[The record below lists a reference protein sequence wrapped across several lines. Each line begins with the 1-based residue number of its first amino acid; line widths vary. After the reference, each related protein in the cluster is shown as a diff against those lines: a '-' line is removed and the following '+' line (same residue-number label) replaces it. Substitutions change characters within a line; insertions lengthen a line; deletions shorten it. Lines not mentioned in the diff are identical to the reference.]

1 MAANELP
8 SSRAV
13 APETVRRRIRIAAV
27 LALTLSLILI
37 WRFYS
42 LQVLQ
47 YERYQTLSLDNH
59 IRMQAVPPVRGLI
72 LDRNGV
78 VLAQNTAVHILQVV
92 PEKVR
97 DMEVMLRTVDDLLSE
112 LGEKGGQR
120 GQTAG
125 CFSPSI

>member
-8 SSRAV
+8 SSHAV

-78 VLAQNTAVHILQVV
+78 VLAQNTAVPVSYTHLTLPPIY
-92 PEKVR
+92 
-97 DMEVMLRTVDDLLSE
+97 SE
-112 LGEKGGQR
+112 
-120 GQTAG
+120 
-125 CFSPSI
+125 

>member
-59 IRMQAVPPVRGLI
+59 IRMQAVPPV
-72 LDRNGV
+72 
-78 VLAQNTAVHILQVV
+78 
-92 PEKVR
+92 
-97 DMEVMLRTVDDLLSE
+97 
-112 LGEKGGQR
+112 GG
-120 GQTAG
+120 
-125 CFSPSI
+125 